1 MTHTLACLRFLNA
14 SSFTS
19 GADIADRLGLSRASV
34 STALADSEAFG
45 IALERRHGAG
55 YRLTQDIDWLDAAAI
70 QAALG
75 PASHLRVEVLPRTDS
90 TNKRLTAEP
99 AHGRVLAAEWQDNGR
114 GRMGRSWQGQ
124 LGGSLLFSLCW
135 TFPGGANTLAGLPL
149 AVGSMLAETL
159 ADCGVAGIK
168 LKWPNDLLLEITQN
182 GGRKAGGILIEIAG
196 DAMGPVSTVIGIGLN
211 LTAPRVADQ
220 AVAGLHEGG
229 LTLSRNALLAR
240 LLGSLEAGLQRFAQ
254 NGFSAFRSQW
264 EARHAWAGASVN
276 VLDPAGGMRQGLLLG
291 LTSEG
296 ALRLQTEAGETIIHA
311 GDVSLRR
318 T

>member
-1 MTHTLACLRFLNA
+1 MNHTLACLRFLNA

-19 GADIADRLGLSRASV
+19 GADIADRVGLSRASV
-34 STALADSEAFG
+34 STALAASEDFG
-45 IALERRHGAG
+45 IALERRHGTG
-55 YRLTQDIDWLDAAAI
+55 YRLNQDIDWLDAADI
-70 QAALG
+70 QTRLG
-75 PASHLRVEVLPRTDS
+75 SASNLRVEVLPRTDS

-99 AHGRVLAAEWQDNGR
+99 AHGRVLATEWQDSGR
-114 GRMGRSWQGQ
+114 GRMGRSWQSQ
-124 LGGSLLFSLCW
+124 LGGSLMFSLCW

-149 AVGSMLAETL
+149 AVGSMLAEAL
-159 ADCGVAGIK
+159 ADCGVTGIK
-168 LKWPNDLLLEITQN
+168 LKWPNDLLLEVSHN
-182 GGRKAGGILIEIAG
+182 GGRKTGGILIEIAG

-211 LTAPRVADQ
+211 LAAPRVADQ
-220 AVAGLHEGG
+220 AVAGLLEGG
-229 LTLSRNALLAR
+229 LTLPRNVLLAR
-240 LLGSLEAGLQRFAQ
+240 LLTALETGLQHFSL

-276 VLDPAGGMRQGLLLG
+276 VLDPAGGVRQGTLLG

-318 T
+318 A